1 MTSELLRIRNPLSEK
16 QSENNGD
23 ASNNSSVIKS
33 DKSDSDHHSNLDNSS
48 AIKERQCSPNS
59 PQLER
64 HQSISQCSVFPSTIM
79 NNPCPVKSTSPPKSV
94 FPSLGQIDLN
104 KIWNICEGG
113 GGGFRYQIRRPVEPW
128 KYYESRKS
136 DGSKVYLCRL
146 CGSSYKHKKSLNKHW
161 RDKHYSELM
170 KKVGGEDNPAVGGDI
185 DNGDGDGD
193 GDGDEGDGDDAE
205 CDVDGDDCVEGDAK
219 TMTTS
224 SNGPLSSIENIGG
237 NKANSRYT
245 NTPAS
250 LGTIH
255 SMGDE
260 DCENRPPNANNV
272 LSGYG
277 VVRSQNF
284 VDDCRDV
291 SVMRG
296 GGGGSG
302 GVGVGGDMMALGR
315 SGRVSAPM
323 DFRDRL
329 FVCGRRRLS
338 VVPCSSSPSDQGRVH
353 KRISEC
359 GVKRVRSPMDGSENV
374 NMDSKR
380 RHSVFPSVRDGCYS
394 DMNEKDPEVS
404 TKNIGDSE
412 LVSSGPSQFD
422 VSSVDVCEGG
432 VSGEGMEPL
441 DLSVMKPLNTG
452 VIECVLDG
460 RVSGGSSEC
469 SEGRGDLS
477 KRVNGEGSCS
487 VKTCEMET
495 VSGGKFVSSVEDG
508 SGSRKKSTRI
518 SRSLLIGLLETAV
531 NIVKNEVDENVG
543 DSMQLSAT
551 CSSLLLAIGSLLVRL
566 GEKRLDV
573 SSDCPR
579 SESFQTSNVSVGEGG
594 GVRSVECRSDLSG
607 VGVLNTM
614 NMRDFGQVSV
624 DHFPPSRDN
633 ALHDGSVG
641 DSGLL
646 TNDSGVVN
654 VEISRSTRNDK
665 EEDDDRCVGTG
676 TCVGKWDGEFTR
688 SSESHHAGDVMN
700 EKEIWF
706 KGMSEEVS
714 FSGEDGMK
722 KSDLSESTFI
732 CPVCKFRAR
741 WFSELRAHMVNHSEH
756 RMFGCCYCQ
765 YRAKWKWDVAKHIRR
780 CPLGRHVS
788 HLPNEALLRI
798 VKYHAPRQGDILYG
812 YFPQRGFPGVG
823 VDHPPT
829 PPSSVMNHGYER
841 LGNEGVCESGDDVGV
856 NGVTEYDGVSGCE
869 ELMQDEERNKC
880 DSASRVEGKC
890 PLCEFHSTD
899 KTEFQLHW
907 NSHCPYM
914 E

>member
-16 QSENNGD
+16 QCESNGD
-23 ASNNSSVIKS
+23 ASNTCSVTKY
-33 DKSDSDHHSNLDNSS
+33 DKSDSDHHWNLENSS
-48 AIKERQCSPNS
+48 IIKERQCSPNS

-64 HQSISQCSVFPSTIM
+64 HQSTSQSSMFPSTIM
-79 NNPCPVKSTSPPKSV
+79 NIPCPVKSTSPPKSV
-94 FPSLGQIDLN
+94 FQSLGQIDLN

-113 GGGFRYQIRRPVEPW
+113 VGGFRYQIRRPVEPW
-128 KYYESRKS
+128 KFYESKKG

-161 RDKHYSELM
+161 KDKHYSELM
-170 KKVGGEDNPAVGGDI
+170 KKVGGEDNPAVDGEI

-205 CDVDGDDCVEGDAK
+205 CDGDGDDCGEGDVK
-219 TMTTS
+219 TMVTS
-224 SNGPLSSIENIGG
+224 SNGPLSSIENTGC
-237 NKANSRYT
+237 NKVNGRYT
-245 NTPAS
+245 NSPAS
-250 LGTIH
+250 LGAIYT
-255 SMGDE
+255 MGDE

-272 LSGYG
+272 SSGYG
-277 VVRSQNF
+277 VVRSQNS
-284 VDDCRDV
+284 VGDCRGV

-296 GGGGSG
+296 VGGGG
-302 GVGVGGDMMALGR
+302 GDIMEMR
-315 SGRVSAPM
+315 RRGRVSATM
-323 DFRDRL
+323 DCRNRL

-338 VVPCSSSPSDQGRVH
+338 VVPCSSSPNDQGRVH

-374 NMDSKR
+374 NVDSKR
-380 RHSVFPSVRDGCYS
+380 RHSVFPSVRDGCFS
-394 DMNEKDPEVS
+394 DMNEKHPEVS
-404 TKNIGDSE
+404 RKNIGGSE
-412 LVSSGPSQFD
+412 LASSGPSQLY
-422 VSSVDVCEGG
+422 VNSVDVCKVG

-441 DLSVMKPLNTG
+441 DLSFVKPLNTG
-452 VIECVLDG
+452 GGIECVLDG

-477 KRVNGEGSCS
+477 MRVNGEGSCS
-487 VKTCEMET
+487 VKTCEMEK
-495 VSGGKFVSSVEDG
+495 VSGGKFVSSEEEG
-508 SGSRKKSTRI
+508 SGSRKKATRI

-531 NIVKNEVDENVG
+531 NIVENEVDENVG
-543 DSMQLSAT
+543 DSMQLSET

-566 GEKRLDV
+566 GEKRPDV
-573 SSDCPR
+573 SGDCPR
-579 SESFQTSNVSVGEGG
+579 IESFQTSNACVGGGGGG
-594 GVRSVECRSDLSG
+594 GVRSSEYHSDLSG
-607 VGVLNTM
+607 VSVLNTM
-614 NMRDFGQVSV
+614 NMRDLGQVSV

-633 ALHDGSVG
+633 ALHDGCVG
-641 DSGLL
+641 DSGLW
-646 TNDSGVVN
+646 SKECGVSS
-654 VEISRSTRNDK
+654 VEMSRITGKDEK
-665 EEDDDRCVGTG
+665 EEEEKSVG
-676 TCVGKWDGEFTR
+676 VEMSGKMGDSEFA
-688 SSESHHAGDVMN
+688 SSCESRHAGDVTS
-700 EKEIWF
+700 EKEMWF
-706 KGMSEEVS
+706 RRMSEEVS
-714 FSGEDGMK
+714 FSGEDGLK
-722 KSDLSESTFI
+722 KSDASESTFI

-765 YRAKWKWDVAKHIRR
+765 YRAKWKWDVAKHMRR

-798 VKYHAPRQGDILYG
+798 VKYHAPREGDILYG
-812 YFPQRGFPGVG
+812 YFPQSGFPGVG
-823 VDHPPT
+823 IDHPPT

-841 LGNEGVCESGDDVGV
+841 LGNEGVCDLGDDVGV
-856 NGVTEYDGVSGCE
+856 NGVTEFDGVSGCE
-869 ELMQDEERNKC
+869 ELVQDEGRNNC
-880 DSASRVEGKC
+880 DSTSRVEGKC